1 MFGDKFEDDGVD
13 STNEKDKNIA
23 QETEAKPVGVKPSTE
38 NETPL
43 SATPEPVTVP
53 DGRLLVD
60 APAASSD
67 AKGGEDSAK
76 VEEKKEGKA
85 KEEELPEEEQQLKI
99 NRAAQVAVQRSTDD
113 LRAMLRVIPPVGDGT
128 PVNDELIRKALEEK
142 KVTFGIDEEKIREV
156 VEQQI
161 YGQTVTVANGEQP
174 VNGEDARVIFH
185 YNKLI
190 KRQDRSL
197 DNLEQID
204 WKELGN
210 IINTEPEVLLLE
222 KVPPTEGTPGRTVT
236 DKPIRQTRGKDLRI
250 RSGKGV
256 RADSDN
262 LKWYSEIAGHVI
274 FRNDQISVENII
286 ELEDVSATTGNVHF
300 NGTVVIKG
308 IVEDGYSVDCTADLR
323 IEGNVGAARL
333 NAGGNITIIGGVFG
347 KNKAV
352 VNAGES
358 IITRFTQDATI
369 VAMKDIII
377 DEYSRNSDLKAGR
390 EIHMVNDNTNRGS
403 IMGGS
408 ASALESIHCNNIG
421 SEMELR
427 TKVAVGVAKEDMDR
441 IAELEANLK
450 KRIQNL
456 DNMRK
461 SLFIL
466 QREKMNSRGKLIGRK
481 QELHERFLEMLTKL
495 RTVGHEELRE
505 LLDLYLNS
513 YVQKKSYLHIHNQLF
528 ANVEV
533 SIKNATMDVRRPI
546 EYATL
551 TESDGEITVMP
562 LLDRKE
568 DAQQSK

>member
-1 MFGDKFEDDGVD
+1 MD
-13 STNEKDKNIA
+13 STGEKEKEIA
-23 QETEAKPVGVKPSTE
+23 QETEVNAVGEQSPTE
-38 NETPL
+38 NETPP
-43 SATPEPVTVP
+43 SATEESSA
-53 DGRLLVD
+53 D
-60 APAASSD
+60 PAAKPQDETPD
-67 AKGGEDSAK
+67 AAAGAQAGEDGAAA
-76 VEEKKEGKA
+76 EEKKEGEA
-85 KEEELPEEEQQLKI
+85 KEEEVPEEEQQLKI

-113 LRAMLRVIPPVGDGT
+113 LRAMLRVIPPVGEGT
-128 PVNDELIRKALEEK
+128 PVNEEMIRKALEEK
-142 KVTFGIDEEKIREV
+142 KVSFGIDAEKIAEV

-161 YGQTVTVANGEQP
+161 YGQTVTVANGDQP
-174 VNGEDARVIFH
+174 INGEDAQLIYH

-197 DNLEQID
+197 DNLEQIN

-210 IINTEPEVLLLE
+210 IINTEPEMLLLE
-222 KVPPTEGTPGRTVT
+222 KIPPTEGTPGRTVT

-250 RSGKGV
+250 RCGKGV

-308 IVEDGYSVDCTADLR
+308 IVEDGYSIDCTADLR
-323 IEGNVGAARL
+323 VEGNVGAARL
-333 NAGGNITIIGGVFG
+333 TAGGNITIVGGIFG

-358 IITRFTQDATI
+358 IITRFTQDATL
-369 VAMKDIII
+369 VAMRDLVI
-377 DEYSRNSDLKAGR
+377 DEYSRNSDLKAGH
-390 EIHMVNDNTNRGS
+390 EIHMVNENVNRGS

-408 ASALESIHCNNIG
+408 ASALESIHCNNVG

-441 IAELEANLK
+441 IAELESNLK
-450 KRIQNL
+450 KRVQNL

-466 QREKMNSRGKLIGRK
+466 QREKMNSRGKLVGRK

-495 RTVGHEELRE
+495 RTVGNEELSE
-505 LLDLYLNS
+505 LIELYLNS

-533 SIKNATMDVRRPI
+533 SVKNATMDVRRPI

-562 LLDRKE
+562 LMDRKE
-568 DAQQSK
+568 DAQESQ